1 MIGDVMG
8 SPGREA
14 VRRVLPAL
22 RQEFDIHLV
31 IANGENAAGGRGLT
45 RATAEELMAAGVDVI
60 TSGNHI
66 WDQAEMRRE
75 LDGPLPVL
83 RPANYPQGVPG
94 RGFLL
99 HKGVLV
105 FNLAGRHFMQALDC
119 PFRAADRLLQEQGH
133 QSKVRVVDFHA
144 EASSEKGALGWHL
157 DGRVSAV
164 VGTHTHVPT
173 ADQRVLPNGTAFVG
187 DAGMTGPYNSV
198 IGARPDRIVAH
209 FLTQLP
215 ARFEVAD
222 GPAVFNSVLVD
233 IAAASGKAKQ
243 ITRVDRFVD
252 DLSGTS

>member
-8 SPGREA
+8 RPGREA

-45 RATAEELMAAGVDVI
+45 RATAEELIAAGVDVI
-60 TSGNHI
+60 TSGNHV
-66 WDQAEMRRE
+66 WDQPEMRRE

-119 PFRAADRLLQEQGH
+119 PFRAADRILKEEGH
-133 QSKVRVVDFHA
+133 RSEVTS
-144 EASSEKGALGWHL
+144 ASH
-157 DGRVSAV
+157 
-164 VGTHTHVPT
+164 
-173 ADQRVLPNGTAFVG
+173 
-187 DAGMTGPYNSV
+187 
-198 IGARPDRIVAH
+198 
-209 FLTQLP
+209 P
-215 ARFEVAD
+215 ARAS
-222 GPAVFNSVLVD
+222 PA
-233 IAAASGKAKQ
+233 APG
-243 ITRVDRFVD
+243 R
-252 DLSGTS
+252 